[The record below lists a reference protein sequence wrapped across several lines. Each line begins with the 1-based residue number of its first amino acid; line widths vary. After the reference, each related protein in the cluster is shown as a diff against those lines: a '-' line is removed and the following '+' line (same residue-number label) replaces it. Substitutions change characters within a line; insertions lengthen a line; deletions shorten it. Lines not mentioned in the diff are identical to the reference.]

1 MDNAWFCFSILS
13 VAFSQVVMSLPYQP
27 KDIRSIALGGTG
39 VASAKSRYAAEFNPA
54 LLSHY
59 PKTQGLSIS
68 MFGLSARG
76 QYDQGAYDAFMDVE
90 DKEYIEQLKQS
101 SDAMN
106 RFDSRNFGRLVDTFS
121 KNADLLSGRLKTIS
135 DKPIGASGGNLF
147 SLSFPDKDIG
157 VGFYQTTSVHLEASA
172 HISNCDLQ
180 FLEKFTEYL
189 QGIDINNPSV
199 IEQGDSARI
208 SCDQRDMELDFFK
221 VENGNRRFV
230 NLAKD
235 TAKDGKSYLLSNAEA
250 LGVVIS
256 ELGLAFS
263 HGRDISA
270 VQLAFGVTPKYLL
283 IYGAYAGPTI
293 QSVNDGSFDFDKD
306 LKDNYVNM
314 DAFSVDIG
322 FAAGF
327 LKDKNLSL
335 GLTLSNIIPVKVEM
349 TSIIG
354 GGSGLKKKAVKIE
367 PQATFGAS
375 YRNWGVEV
383 AMDIDLNANSPLNV
397 GGEHQYLGFGFE
409 YDLAQRGCLNLRTG
423 TRINLKDSDDQIL
436 TAGLGVNIMAFYL
449 DIGTE
454 FADGHYGGGLQMG
467 LSF

>member
-1 MDNAWFCFSILS
+1 L
-13 VAFSQVVMSLPYQP
+13 
-27 KDIRSIALGGTG
+27 
-39 VASAKSRYAAEFNPA
+39 E
-54 LLSHY
+54 
-59 PKTQGLSIS
+59 
-68 MFGLSARG
+68 
-76 QYDQGAYDAFMDVE
+76 
-90 DKEYIEQLKQS
+90 
-101 SDAMN
+101 
-106 RFDSRNFGRLVDTFS
+106 
-121 KNADLLSGRLKTIS
+121 TIS

-189 QGIDINNPSV
+189 QGIDVNNPSV

-208 SCDQRDMELDFFK
+208 SCDQRDTELEFFK

-230 NLAKD
+230 NLAND
-235 TAKDGKSYLLSNAEA
+235 TARDGKSYLLSSSEA
-250 LGVVIS
+250 IGVVVS

-263 HGRDISA
+263 HGRDIAS
-270 VQLAFGVTPKYLL
+270 VQLALGVTPKYLL

-293 QSVNDGSFDFDKD
+293 QSINDGSFDVDKD
-306 LKDNYVNM
+306 LKDSYVKKN
-314 DAFSVDIG
+314 AFSMDIG
-322 FAAGF
+322 FAADL

-335 GLTLSNIIPVKVEM
+335 GLTLSNLIPVSIEM

-354 GGSGLKKKAVKIE
+354 EGSGLKKKTVKIQ
-367 PQATFGAS
+367 PQATLGAS
-375 YRNWGVEV
+375 YRKWGVEV
-383 AMDIDLNANSPLNV
+383 AMDIDLNASSPLNK
-397 GGEHQYLGFGFE
+397 GKEHQYLGFGFE
-409 YDLAQRGCLNLRTG
+409 YDLGEWDCLNLRTG